1 MSTAAGPLAGIKV
14 VEFGQNLAGP
24 YCGQILAFLGA
35 EVVKVERPE
44 GDDARKWGPPFVEGD
59 ATGFIALNRG
69 KKSIT
74 CDLADPAQREAL
86 IERIGA
92 ADIFVHNLR
101 ADVPA
106 KFGFDGATLI
116 KRFPRLIYAD
126 LGAFGHA
133 GPWKDRPGYEPII
146 QAVAGLISLN
156 GDPTGPEARIGVSII
171 DLSTGMWTAI
181 GVLAALARRT
191 ATGEGSLVNTSL
203 FESGLMWA
211 SNHVAGWSVTGK
223 MPPRQGTGH
232 PSLTPYQ
239 AFECSDGP
247 LMICPG
253 NDRLWRKF
261 AEALGH
267 PEWPDEERFR
277 TNVQRAER
285 RELLLGMIADIM
297 KEHPRAYWAA
307 RLDALGVP
315 NGPLNSV
322 PQVME
327 LAQVAALAMFTRPY
341 AGSNAL
347 FHGLPLSIDGQRAG
361 GNETAPK
368 IGEHNGKV

>member
-1 MSTAAGPLAGIKV
+1 MSAKPLAGLKV

-59 ATGFIALNRG
+59 GTGFIALNRG

-92 ADIFVHNLR
+92 ADV
-101 ADVPA
+101 
-106 KFGFDGATLI
+106 
-116 KRFPRLIYAD
+116 
-126 LGAFGHA
+126 GAFGHA
-133 GPWKDRPGYEPII
+133 GPWKERPGYEPII

-156 GDPTGPEARIGVSII
+156 GDPSGPESRVGVSII

-181 GVLAALARRT
+181 GILAALAKRT

-211 SNHVAGWSVTGK
+211 SNHIAQYSVTGK

-232 PSLTPYQ
+232 PTLTPYQ

-261 AEALGH
+261 AEVLGH
-267 PEWPDEERFR
+267 PEWPDEARYLRNVDRMKERD
-277 TNVQRAER
+277 VLLPAIAE
-285 RELLLGMIADIM
+285 IM
-297 KEHPRAYWAA
+297 KRQNRAYWSAK
-307 RLDALGVP
+307 LDAVGVP
-315 NGPLNSV
+315 HGPLNSV
-322 PQVME
+322 PQVLE
-327 LAQVAALAMFTRPY
+327 LAHVAALAMLTKPY
-341 AGSNAL
+341 EGSPAL
-347 FHGLPLSIDGQRAG
+347 FHGLPLSIDGERAG
-361 GNETAPK
+361 GPEKA
-368 IGEHNGKV
+368 